1 VCKSTTS
8 KMSICCINET
18 LFFAIDKINMFTKW
32 TNINNTHRNYA
43 LRQILR
49 ILGVKGYNCILPVPI
64 TKTAIERLNY
74 YWEQMSNH
82 LNEEFLRNN
91 PGEPVPYP
99 FEPINPSPN
108 KKVSLKRK
116 LEKKE
121 DKAESPKKLKQLYL
135 PNIFT

>member
-1 VCKSTTS
+1 MSYLDITFSTS
-8 KMSICCINET
+8 PP
-18 LFFAIDKINMFTKW
+18 
-32 TNINNTHRNYA
+32 THFRNYA

-82 LNEEFLRNN
+82 LNEEFLKNN

-121 DKAESPKKLKQLYL
+121 YKAESPKKLKQLYL

>member
-1 VCKSTTS
+1 
-8 KMSICCINET
+8 MINT
-18 LFFAIDKINMFTKW
+18 A
-32 TNINNTHRNYA
+32 HRNYA

-82 LNEEFLRNN
+82 LNEEFLKNN

-116 LEKKE
+116 NEKKE